1 MKHRFTFFL
10 TYACIA
16 LFGSLGLLLLL
27 FGKKDARPS
36 DEENRMLAG
45 FPALSGESLKS
56 GAFMEG
62 IESYLS
68 DAMPGRNRIVAK
80 TASWMNALSPD
91 KANDAQ
97 ADADVFEAVEQF
109 GGDEPDEPEAP
120 SATPE
125 PTAAAPAPTE
135 TPAPTD
141 PETPAPTDP
150 EPPEQT
156 ATPAPDGTGSP
167 SPTDP
172 GAAGTPRIPR
182 EIETCTFR
190 QVRADG
196 TYRTTYTFER
206 ERVDNAIRV
215 LNAYRRKL
223 PENGHVFFTQVPFP
237 DIAFTLQRGDYAGWE
252 CDLEAIVAA
261 NVDDGV
267 EVISA
272 PDVLEPGLLAGE
284 DLYFKTDHHW
294 KPRAACEVAQAM
306 LKRIGI
312 DALGYDD
319 YTYHQ
324 NGGWYGSR
332 VSGHPEL
339 KKTTEPDTVEVLIPT
354 LPVRGVT
361 IDWNGT
367 EKPCPFMVTDRH
379 SYLAYLGGTL
389 GPWRRY
395 ETGVDC
401 GRKALVIG
409 DSYICCFVPYLAP
422 YYEEVHTTDLRKDYY
437 DASHA
442 AWTISDYLER
452 NEIDDVYIVLSTAS
466 GVNAAYVTEYL
477 WKYL

>member
-1 MKHRFTFFL
+1 MKHRFTFWL

-45 FPALSGESLKS
+45 FPALTGESLKS
-56 GAFMEG
+56 GEFMEG

-68 DAMPGRNRIVAK
+68 DAMPGRGRIVAK
-80 TASWMNALSPD
+80 TASWMNALSLD

-109 GGDEPDEPEAP
+109 GEDEPD
-120 SATPE
+120 
-125 PTAAAPAPTE
+125 APANPTE
-135 TPAPTD
+135 TP
-141 PETPAPTDP
+141 EPTDP
-150 EPPEQT
+150 EPTEPGQNE
-156 ATPAPDGTGSP
+156 PAPDVP
-167 SPTDP
+167 EPTASADP
-172 GAAGTPRIPR
+172 DAAGTPRIPR

-190 QVRADG
+190 QIRKDG

-237 DIAFTLQRGDYAGWE
+237 DIAFTLQNGDYVGWE
-252 CDLEAIVAA
+252 SDLEAILAA

-267 EVISA
+267 EVVSA
-272 PDVLEPGLLAGE
+272 LDVLEPGLLAGE
-284 DLYFKTDHHW
+284 DLYFRTDHHW
-294 KPRAACEVAQAM
+294 KPRAACKVAQAM

-319 YTYHQ
+319 YTYNQ

-339 KKTTEPDTVEVLIPT
+339 KETTEPDTVEVLIPT
-354 LPVRGVT
+354 LPVKGVT

-437 DASHA
+437 DAKRA
-442 AWTISDYLER
+442 AWTVSEYLER

>member
-1 MKHRFTFFL
+1 MKHRFTFWL

-68 DAMPGRNRIVAK
+68 DGMPGRSRIVAK
-80 TASWMNALSPD
+80 TASWMNALSLD

-109 GGDEPDEPEAP
+109 GEDAPDAP
-120 SATPE
+120 GE
-125 PTAAAPAPTE
+125 PTE
-135 TPAPTD
+135 TPAPT
-141 PETPAPTDP
+141 AIA
-150 EPPEQT
+150 PEQT
-156 ATPAPDGTGSP
+156 ATPAPDGTEPP

-172 GAAGTPRIPR
+172 DAAGTPRIPR

-190 QVRADG
+190 QIRSDG

-215 LNAYRRKL
+215 LNAYRQKL

-237 DIAFTLQRGDYAGWE
+237 DIAFTVQNGDYVGWE
-252 CDLEAIVAA
+252 CDLEAILAA
-261 NVDDGV
+261 NTDDGV
-267 EVISA
+267 EVVSA
-272 PDVLEPGLLAGE
+272 LDVLEPGLLAGE

-294 KPRAACEVAQAM
+294 KPRAACKLAQAM

-319 YTYHQ
+319 YTYNR

-339 KKTTEPDTVEVLIPT
+339 KETTEPDTVEVLIPT
-354 LPVRGVT
+354 LPVKGVT

-437 DASHA
+437 DAKRA
-442 AWTISDYLER
+442 AWTISEYLEK
-452 NEIDDVYIVLSTAS
+452 NAIDDVYIVLSTAS